1 VSAPDARRIGRD
13 TSEAPPARSGPTA
26 STTGPR
32 PSGPRPSLA
41 AEPRPSAASGARAS
55 SVVHGRG
62 LVIQTA
68 FFGDVIL
75 TTPLIRRACERLGAP
90 VDVATLPASSAV
102 LANNPSVRDR
112 IAYDKR
118 GKDAG
123 IAGFVRVARLLRR
136 RRYAVAYLAQS
147 SLRSAAL
154 AFAAGIPRRIGFR
167 SAPGAFLQTHSVTPR
182 GEPHQVERLLA
193 LADGAPDR
201 REPEIYPGPDERAA
215 VDALLAEA
223 GIQGEFVVLAP
234 GSQWGS
240 KRWPFFP
247 ELARVLAQECRL
259 ALVGGPGDRA
269 DARQIRTALGS
280 GTPVADGTGRLSI
293 LAAGELIRRA
303 RLLISNDSAPVH
315 LASATGTPTIEIYGP
330 TAPIFGFAARAAWSR
345 VVEPDPMDCRPC
357 HHHGPPACPLGHH
370 RCMREIPIGKVLAE
384 VRGLLQIVPKR
395 YGV

>member
-1 VSAPDARRIGRD
+1 MTGPR
-13 TSEAPPARSGPTA
+13 TSGPAVPRRSGPQ
-26 STTGPR
+26 PR
-32 PSGPRPSLA
+32 PSGAGQRPAL
-41 AEPRPSAASGARAS
+41 
-55 SVVHGRG
+55 GRG
-62 LVIQTA
+62 VVIQTA

-75 TTPLIRRACERLGAP
+75 TTPLIRRACERLGGP
-90 VDVATLPASSAV
+90 VDVVTLPSSAEV
-102 LANNPSVRDR
+102 LANNPAVRDR
-112 IAYDKR
+112 IPFDKR
-118 GKDAG
+118 GRDSG
-123 IAGFVRVARLLRR
+123 PVGFIRLVRQLRR

-154 AFAAGIPRRIGFR
+154 AFAARIPRRIGFR
-167 SAPGAFLQTHSVTPR
+167 GAPGAFLQTHSVTPR

-201 REPEIYPGPDERAA
+201 REPEIYPGPEERAA
-215 VDALLAEA
+215 VDAVLAEA

-259 ALVGGPGDRA
+259 AIVGGPGDRA
-269 DARQIRTALGS
+269 DARQIRTALCT
-280 GTPVADGTGRLSI
+280 GTPVADATGRLSI

-315 LASATGTPTIEIYGP
+315 LASAVGTPTVEIYGP

-345 VVEPDPMDCRPC
+345 IVEPDPLDCRPC

-370 RCMREIPIGKVLAE
+370 RCMREITISKVLAE

>member
-1 VSAPDARRIGRD
+1 M
-13 TSEAPPARSGPTA
+13 SE
-26 STTGPR
+26 PR
-32 PSGPRPSLA
+32 PSGPQSRPGLGT
-41 AEPRPSAASGARAS
+41 PARAS
-55 SVVHGRG
+55 SVVRGRG

-75 TTPLIRRACERLGAP
+75 TTPLIRRACERLGGP
-90 VDVATLPASSAV
+90 VDVVTLPAAAPV
-102 LANNPSVRDR
+102 LANNPSVRER
-112 IAYDKR
+112 IPYDKHGR
-118 GKDAG
+118 DAG
-123 IAGFVRVARLLRR
+123 IAGFVRLARLLRR
-136 RRYAVAYLAQS
+136 HRYAVAYLAQS

-167 SAPGAFLQTHSVTPR
+167 SAPGAFLQTHSVAPR
-182 GEPHQVERLLA
+182 GEPHHVERLLA

-201 REPEIYPGPDERAA
+201 REPEIYPGPEERAA

-240 KRWPFFP
+240 KRWPFYP

-259 ALVGGPGDRA
+259 AIVGGPGDRA
-269 DARQIRTALGS
+269 DARQITTALGS
-280 GTPVADGTGRLSI
+280 GTPVADATGRLSI
-293 LAAGELIRRA
+293 LAAGELIGRA
-303 RLLISNDSAPVH
+303 RLLVSNDSAPVH
-315 LASATGTPTIEIYGP
+315 LASAAGTPTVEIYGP

-345 VVEPDPMDCRPC
+345 IVEPDPLECRPC

-370 RCMREIPIGKVLAE
+370 RCMREISISKVLAE
-384 VRGLLQIVPKR
+384 VRALLQIVPKR

>member
-1 VSAPDARRIGRD
+1 VR
-13 TSEAPPARSGPTA
+13 
-26 STTGPR
+26 
-32 PSGPRPSLA
+32 LA
-41 AEPRPSAASGARAS
+41 
-55 SVVHGRG
+55 
-62 LVIQTA
+62 L
-68 FFGDVIL
+68 
-75 TTPLIRRACERLGAP
+75 
-90 VDVATLPASSAV
+90 
-102 LANNPSVRDR
+102 
-112 IAYDKR
+112 
-118 GKDAG
+118 
-123 IAGFVRVARLLRR
+123 LLRR

-154 AFAAGIPRRIGFR
+154 AFAARIPRRIGFR
-167 SAPGAFLQTHSVTPR
+167 GTPGAFLQTHSVAPR

-201 REPEIYPGPDERAA
+201 REPEIFPGPEERAA

-223 GIQGEFVVLAP
+223 GIQGEYVVLAP

-259 ALVGGPGDRA
+259 AIVGGPGDRA

-280 GTPVADGTGRLSI
+280 ATPVADATGKLSI

-303 RLLISNDSAPVH
+303 RLLVSNDSAPVH
-315 LASATGTPTIEIYGP
+315 LASATGTPTVEIYGP

-345 VVEPDPMDCRPC
+345 IVEPDPLDCRPC

-370 RCMREIPIGKVLAE
+370 RCMREISISKVLAQ